1 MPEDTAAMDAV
12 YCQRPD
18 PADPLAALRFGER
31 PHPEP
36 PPGWTTVR
44 MRAASLNM
52 RDIATLRGVGVPSQ
66 AYPLILGNDG
76 AGTLADGS
84 EVVVHASVGSA
95 DWAGPEARD
104 PDRGV
109 LGANHQGTFA
119 GYATIP
125 LRNAVPKPPEL
136 SFAEAACLPTA
147 WLTAYRML
155 FTTADIRPSQTIVV
169 RGRRGLGSIATALI
183 ALAAAAGIEV
193 CVRADAADHALALRS
208 GATVVTTADEPLPPD
223 LDAAFDAGID
233 IADWWWP
240 IEALR
245 PGAPI
250 VCSGYRAGAIT
261 AFDSVAAARALH
273 TLVFAEHR
281 LVGSGMGTAEDLS
294 ALLAFLVRTGLR
306 PTIAHEFA
314 LRDAIVGVRAM
325 LSASTTG
332 KIVFAI

>member
-1 MPEDTAAMDAV
+1 MDAV

-31 PHPEP
+31 PQPAQP
-36 PPGWTTVR
+36 VGWTTVR

-52 RDIATLRGVGVPSQ
+52 RDIATLRGIGVPAH

-76 AGTLADGS
+76 AGVLADGS

-95 DWAGPEARD
+95 GWTGPEARD
-104 PDRGV
+104 PDRMV
-109 LGANHQGTFA
+109 LGSYHQGTFA
-119 GYATIP
+119 GSATIP
-125 LRNAVPKPPEL
+125 RRNAVPKPPEL

-155 FTTADIRPSQTIVV
+155 FVTAGIRAGQTIVV

-183 ALAAAAGIEV
+183 ALAAAAGVEV
-193 CVRADAADHALALRS
+193 CVRADAADHALARRS
-208 GATVVTTADEPLPPD
+208 GAAVVTTADQPLPSC

-233 IADWWWP
+233 VADWWWP
-240 IEALR
+240 IEVLR

-261 AFDSVAAARALH
+261 GFDTVAAARALH
-273 TLVFAEHR
+273 TLIFAEHR
-281 LVGSGMGTAEDLS
+281 LVGSGMGTAEDLA
-294 ALLAFLVRTGLR
+294 ALMDFLVRTGLR
-306 PTIAHEFA
+306 PSIAHEFT
-314 LRDAIVGVRAM
+314 LRDAATGFRAM
-325 LSASTTG
+325 LGASVAG
-332 KIVFAI
+332 KIVFRIA